1 MNFEDGS
8 LTEDE
13 FVKLLDLFGKKPDDF
28 GFDLT
33 VDDTDLDELKELF
46 EGGDADES

>member
-1 MNFEDGS
+1 M
-8 LTEDE
+8 
-13 FVKLLDLFGKKPDDF
+13 KPDDF

-33 VDDTDLDELKELF
+33 VDDTDHDELNELF